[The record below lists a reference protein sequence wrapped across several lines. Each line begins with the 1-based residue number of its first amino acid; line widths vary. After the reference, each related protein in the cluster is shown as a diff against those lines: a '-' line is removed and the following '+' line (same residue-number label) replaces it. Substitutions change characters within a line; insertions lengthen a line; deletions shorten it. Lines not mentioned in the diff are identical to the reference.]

1 MEKFDF
7 ISTNPRILGGKPC
20 IKGTR
25 ISIEFILELVA
36 SGASIGDILENY
48 PHLPE
53 IGVKQAIQYANWQL
67 KNDVVFEINH

>member
-7 ISTNPRILGGKPC
+7 ISTNSRILGGKPC

-25 ISIEFILELVA
+25 ISVEFILELVA

-53 IGVKQAIQYANWQL
+53 LGVKQAIQYAT
-67 KNDVVFEINH
+67 F

>member
-25 ISIEFILELVA
+25 ISVEFILELVA

-53 IGVKQAIQYANWQL
+53 IGVKQAIQYATWQL